1 MNDMVSACEKYLTN
15 LPECRC
21 TARTL
26 AMSLECFD
34 ISSGD
39 VERAAAL
46 LSEHYDL
53 NYAGI
58 RLLISEYM
66 SEFCRIFV
74 DHDRKICEV
83 SVPSPQFLIM
93 YLQSA
98 AGLGTA
104 FRTSA
109 LFIQVVLRSFFL
121 FERPF
126 SPELARIRLCGL
138 NRARHWLTHSGTPP
152 ELVLQFGILCDE
164 CIKCFEGE
172 DCHSRIVN
180 AVFPKG
186 ATQYDA
192 AYTRA
197 ATEALLSDVEAELK
211 LNLFRKDWMW
221 ALDTYMRMMRVENRL
236 MSLNTRRDRRPLDGN
251 SFALAQTVE
260 LAVFSNWGGVLM
272 ALETLASELE
282 DASPDDGLARA
293 YCYYTPFLHPW
304 VDALCRERGVRLM
317 GSAVFLNDTRP
328 KSLTPGVMTTA
339 WLNGMN
345 VRKDAAKEAGQIAIA
360 VKDSDC
366 SAYIT
371 GLFDYDRWLGPPAAL
386 HAEKLD
392 YCGIPTF
399 KMNGDFWGEHSP
411 PTKDNVENICAAIS
425 LH

>member
-1 MNDMVSACEKYLTN
+1 
-15 LPECRC
+15 
-21 TARTL
+21 
-26 AMSLECFD
+26 
-34 ISSGD
+34 
-39 VERAAAL
+39 
-46 LSEHYDL
+46 
-53 NYAGI
+53 
-58 RLLISEYM
+58 
-66 SEFCRIFV
+66 
-74 DHDRKICEV
+74 
-83 SVPSPQFLIM
+83 
-93 YLQSA
+93 
-98 AGLGTA
+98 
-104 FRTSA
+104 
-109 LFIQVVLRSFFL
+109 
-121 FERPF
+121 
-126 SPELARIRLCGL
+126 
-138 NRARHWLTHSGTPP
+138 
-152 ELVLQFGILCDE
+152 
-164 CIKCFEGE
+164 
-172 DCHSRIVN
+172 
-180 AVFPKG
+180 
-186 ATQYDA
+186 
-192 AYTRA
+192 
-197 ATEALLSDVEAELK
+197 
-211 LNLFRKDWMW
+211 
-221 ALDTYMRMMRVENRL
+221 
-236 MSLNTRRDRRPLDGN
+236 
-251 SFALAQTVE
+251 
-260 LAVFSNWGGVLM
+260 M